1 MEEKDVLGTGVR
13 GTQMTTGFR
22 RLSRIIIS
30 WVGASSAAMHRFVQE
45 MGYNYCIPNIKQFL
59 NQCQNNL
66 TWAKQKKNWNR
77 FCSWLLELSLGLSK
91 IESHKHLYKNG
102 RWAFILEYTETHT
115 NTRTY
120 TSGVYIYPDALT
132 QSHTFVLQL
141 SLNTECW
148 FDILAEQSLLPFVS
162 LISNWRLWVMTKKGV
177 VGER

>member
-102 RWAFILEYTETHT
+102 RWAFILEYTETHQHAHIYFRCLYLSRCS
-115 NTRTY
+115 NTKSYFCIAIIPQHWVTIKKNA
-120 TSGVYIYPDALT
+120 GLIYWLN
-132 QSHTFVLQL
+132 SHCFPL
-141 SLNTECW
+141 
-148 FDILAEQSLLPFVS
+148 
-162 LISNWRLWVMTKKGV
+162 
-177 VGER
+177 

>member
-1 MEEKDVLGTGVR
+1 
-13 GTQMTTGFR
+13 MTTGFR